1 MPTYASGLS
10 GQVGVISEGGTY
22 GTAVTVTKF
31 FEFLSENFVYVP
43 GFLDGMG
50 LKSGQA
56 YKRGSRTVLSQ
67 IDINA
72 DLAMEHTDGP
82 ADNTVSDAMGFRWQ
96 QALASAV
103 VTQIPGL
110 GTAYHHVEP
119 N

>member
-10 GQVGVISEGGTY
+10 GEVGVVSEGGLY

-56 YKRGSRTVLSQ
+56 YKRGSRTVVSQ

-72 DLAMEHTDGP
+72 DLTMEHTDGSAANAAADSMASWWKQAP
-82 ADNTVSDAMGFRWQ
+82 ASP
-96 QALASAV
+96 LA
-103 VTQIPGL
+103 PPPL
-110 GTAYHHVEP
+110 P
-119 N
+119 PW

>member
-1 MPTYASGLS
+1 MPTYACGLS
-10 GQVGVISEGGTY
+10 GQVGVISEGGPY

-56 YKRGSRTVLSQ
+56 NKRGSRTVVSQ

-72 DLAMEHTDGP
+72 DLTMVHTDGS
-82 ADNTVSDAMGFRWQ
+82 AANAVAHSMRIWWK
-96 QALASAV
+96 QAL
-103 VTQIPGL
+103 
-110 GTAYHHVEP
+110 
-119 N
+119 